1 VTYAVVPV
9 LVAALCVW
17 LGRRVLTLVLIM
29 AYLAVE
35 GFLKLL
41 SNYHPVV
48 HVGLDIV
55 VLSVAGAWLVDA
67 LLRRRISLPAL
78 PWIRLTAFYGV
89 WIVLQ
94 LANPHSP
101 GLLPS
106 LGSFKIHLAMIPLY
120 LMTYA
125 VLKDRRGVMALLT
138 ALVAIAMVP
147 AATALLQYA
156 LGPQSVLDL
165 SPRYWQNIA
174 HFHEWRPFGTSAT
187 PGGAAVF
194 GFLTVPLAMVLL
206 AAPRELPRQR
216 AVALLSIA
224 LSAGTFVVSGGRQIF
239 LGCLLA
245 LFAMV
250 ALAAS
255 RGRGRALGAL
265 LLVLTLVGGSY
276 VAVATFLEPMA
287 MEAVAR
293 DPRSPRIWREVS
305 VTERLLTL
313 AETETYASARTGGPQ
328 AIWERAARYPL
339 GAGLGRTGSAAGA
352 FSRQIQASSESARV
366 QQEVGWSDNFFADLT
381 VEAGVPGMLMLTT
394 ILIGMTLGA
403 ARLARRASD
412 PLVITGSAAIA
423 GLFFAY
429 FVMSWGSQP
438 LLTNPLLAYFWML
451 CGVLAA
457 LRRVEAESAAQAV
470 HEDQV
475 APQAAPALMR

>member
-1 VTYAVVPV
+1 VTYAVLPV

-17 LGRRVLTLVLIM
+17 LGRRVLTIVLIM

-48 HVGLDIV
+48 HVGLDII

-67 LLRRRISLPAL
+67 VLRRRLSVPAL
-78 PWIRLTAFYGV
+78 PWIRLIAFYAV

-94 LANPHSP
+94 LANPHNP

-120 LMTYA
+120 LMTFA
-125 VLKDRRGVMALLT
+125 VLQDRRGVMVLLT
-138 ALVAIAMVP
+138 ALVAIAMIP
-147 AATALLQYA
+147 SATALLQYA

-174 HFHEWRPFGTSAT
+174 HFHEWRPFGTSAM

-206 AAPRELPRQR
+206 AAPREVPRQR
-216 AVALLSIA
+216 AVALVSIA
-224 LSAGTFVVSGGRQIF
+224 LSAGTFIVSGGRQIF

-245 LFAMV
+245 LFVMA
-250 ALAAS
+250 ALTAS

-265 LLVLTLVGGSY
+265 FLVLTLVAGAY

-287 MEAVAR
+287 MEAVER

-313 AETETYASARTGGPQ
+313 AEPGTYASARTGGPE
-328 AIWERAARYPL
+328 AIWYRATRYPL

-352 FSRQIQASSESARV
+352 FGRQLQATSQSAQIQRD
-366 QQEVGWSDNFFADLT
+366 VGWSDNFFADLIA
-381 VEAGVPGMLMLTT
+381 EAGVPGMLMLTT
-394 ILIGMTLGA
+394 VLLGMILGA
-403 ARLARRASD
+403 VRLARRAAD
-412 PLVITGSAAIA
+412 PLVITCSASIA
-423 GLFFAY
+423 GTFFAY

-438 LLTNPLLAYFWML
+438 LLSNPLLAYFWML
-451 CGVLAA
+451 CGVLAV
-457 LRRVEAESAAQAV
+457 LRRIEAESAAQAAQEA
-470 HEDQV
+470 HLE
-475 APQAAPALMR
+475 PLAAPALAR